1 MKQKNICKF
10 VTPLTL
16 ETLHVSCFVLET
28 NPDTMKMKNQLQEHG
43 LILMAQG
50 KGSVDLDG
58 TVFTVSSGQLV
69 FAFKGEHFSFR
80 PQGVCEYMYIRFDGL
95 RATDLF
101 RRFDVGK
108 ANRIFDG
115 FSGIIPLWR
124 DSLSRADTET
134 IDLAAESILLY
145 TFSRLSQSAV
155 QKDNLLFQILEITED
170 RFRDPDLSMGEIAQ
184 ELNYNVKY
192 LSHYFKEKKGV
203 GYAQYLKTIRIKY
216 AVSLFDH
223 GISSVKNVALLSGFT
238 DPLYFSSV
246 FKSCI
251 GLSPTEYKDT
261 LHEGEGNQN
270 R

>member
-1 MKQKNICKF
+1 MCMKQKNICKF
-10 VTPLTL
+10 AAPLAL
-16 ETLHVSCFVLET
+16 ETLSISCFVLET
-28 NPDTMKMKNQLQEHG
+28 NPDVMKNQTQLEEHCI
-43 LILMAQG
+43 ILMAQG
-50 KGSVDLDG
+50 NGEFYLDDSA
-58 TVFTVSSGQLV
+58 TRVLSGQIV
-69 FAFKGEHFSFR
+69 FAFKGERFSVN
-80 PQGVCEYMYIRFDGL
+80 PQGDCEYMYIRFYGT
-95 RATDLF
+95 RATELF
-101 RRFDVGK
+101 RRFGVRK
-108 ANRIFDG
+108 TNRIFDG

-124 DSLSRADTET
+124 ESLSRADTET
-134 IDLAAESILLY
+134 VDLAAESILLY
-145 TFSRLSQSAV
+145 TFSRISQSAV
-155 QKDNLLFQILEITED
+155 QKDVLLFQILEITEE
-170 RFRDPDLSMGEIAQ
+170 RFRDPDLSIGEIAQ

-261 LHEGEGNQN
+261 LNGAEP
-270 R
+270 

>member
-1 MKQKNICKF
+1 M
-10 VTPLTL
+10 
-16 ETLHVSCFVLET
+16 
-28 NPDTMKMKNQLQEHG
+28 
-43 LILMAQG
+43 
-50 KGSVDLDG
+50 
-58 TVFTVSSGQLV
+58 
-69 FAFKGEHFSFR
+69 
-80 PQGVCEYMYIRFDGL
+80 
-95 RATDLF
+95 
-101 RRFDVGK
+101 
-108 ANRIFDG
+108 
-115 FSGIIPLWR
+115 WR

-155 QKDNLLFQILEITED
+155 QKDGLLSQILEITEE
-170 RFRDPDLSMGEIAQ
+170 RFRDPDLCIGEIAK

-261 LHEGEGNQN
+261 FNETET
-270 R
+270 

>member
-80 PQGVCEYMYIRFDGL
+80 PQGVCEYMYILFDGS

-155 QKDNLLFQILEITED
+155 QKDNLCFKFWRLRKNASVTPTFPWGRSPRNLIT
-170 RFRDPDLSMGEIAQ
+170 
-184 ELNYNVKY
+184 
-192 LSHYFKEKKGV
+192 
-203 GYAQYLKTIRIKY
+203 T
-216 AVSLFDH
+216 
-223 GISSVKNVALLSGFT
+223 SST
-238 DPLYFSSV
+238 
-246 FKSCI
+246 
-251 GLSPTEYKDT
+251 SPTTSRRKKAWAMPSI
-261 LHEGEGNQN
+261 
-270 R
+270 